1 MMSKSSRGASAV
13 LALAPL
19 ARSHANLHVS
29 IAYIASLDDN
39 GTFHSLHGEPEV
51 VGDVWELC
59 AIEHYQANL
68 KYLNFLVCLSQQY
81 TVIPDN
87 AEKCAIEAA
96 LDLSVMKECVES
108 KEGTYLLNRSIQLSS
123 AEGLN
128 GEVESVIFING
139 KRYAGPLSQMAVEEA
154 ICATNAVL
162 DDDEIYEKWWFYF
175 LVALGVVGGVA
186 ILVAGLL
193 TAYRVYVKCNR
204 ASDMWLNMIK
214 SNPGNA
220 LDFADKVQDAM
231 HRYENHL
238 DGGGGGGYGGPGAG
252 VGGGSRGAGR
262 ERGMEEGYAGAAYVR
277 AAYSVN
283 SAQQQ
288 QQQHVESSPDAFED
302 SPGGDAHYYAEESP
316 LLSSLG
322 TTWSMGGVRD

>member
-1 MMSKSSRGASAV
+1 
-13 LALAPL
+13 
-19 ARSHANLHVS
+19 
-29 IAYIASLDDN
+29 
-39 GTFHSLHGEPEV
+39 
-51 VGDVWELC
+51 
-59 AIEHYQANL
+59 
-68 KYLNFLVCLSQQY
+68 
-81 TVIPDN
+81 
-87 AEKCAIEAA
+87 
-96 LDLSVMKECVES
+96 
-108 KEGTYLLNRSIQLSS
+108 
-123 AEGLN
+123 
-128 GEVESVIFING
+128 
-139 KRYAGPLSQMAVEEA
+139 MAVEEA

-162 DDDEIYEKWWFYF
+162 GDDDEIYEKWWFYF

-252 VGGGSRGAGR
+252 VGGSRGAGR
-262 ERGMEEGYAGAAYVR
+262 ERGMEEGYAGATYVR

-283 SAQQQ
+283 SAQQ

-302 SPGGDAHYYAEESP
+302 SPGDDAQYYVEESP

-322 TTWSMGGVRD
+322 TTWSIGGVRD